1 MGNQHIGIGVDIV
14 SIAKFNMYGKSNM
27 RVWLNKV
34 YTDKEQKHCIS
45 KRFPAQHFAVR
56 YAAKQAIVKALT
68 TLGITGIIYR
78 EIEITNNHS
87 RVPKVI
93 IYSNK
98 LQNYKIEISLSHDET
113 KAIAMALVLKGE

>member
-14 SIAKFNMYGKSNM
+14 
-27 RVWLNKV
+27 
-34 YTDKEQKHCIS
+34 
-45 KRFPAQHFAVR
+45 
-56 YAAKQAIVKALT
+56 
-68 TLGITGIIYR
+68 ITGIIYR